1 MVFSPYI
8 DVLIVVMDEDVDK
21 GLALS
26 ATQNGWPL
34 LQATTA
40 DEVFFELC
48 QCRPRVLIVQLSLSL
63 GEALKLISL
72 TRHHWQQVSL
82 VAVTPSHDNQIELA
96 VRSAGANCYL
106 PATAN
111 VSLIEETVS
120 AILRSHTDAVA
131 SIATTQST
139 NNQRRNP
146 PRGEAPAA

>member
-8 DVLIVVMDEDVDK
+8 DVLIAVMDEDVDK

-40 DEVFFELC
+40 DEVFYEFR
-48 QCRPRVLIVQLSLSL
+48 QCRPRVLIVQLSLSF
-63 GEALKLISL
+63 GEALKLINL
-72 TRHHWQQVSL
+72 TRQHWQQVSL
-82 VAVTPSHDNQIELA
+82 VAVTPSHDDQIELA
-96 VRSAGANCYL
+96 VRSAGANYL

-111 VSLIEETVS
+111 VNLVEQTVT
-120 AILRSHTDAVA
+120 AILNRHTDAVA
-131 SIATTQST
+131 SITNTQPT
-139 NNQRRNP
+139 NPNL

>member
-8 DVLIVVMDEDVDK
+8 DVLIAVMDEDVDK

-40 DEVFFELC
+40 DEVFFQLC
-48 QCRPRVLIVQLSLSL
+48 QSRPRVLIVQMSLFL
-63 GEALKLISL
+63 GEALKLIGL

-82 VAVTPSHDNQIELA
+82 VAVTPSHDEQIECA
-96 VRSAGANCYL
+96 VRGAGASCYL
-106 PATAN
+106 PGTAN
-111 VSLIEETVS
+111 VDLVEQTVT
-120 AILRSHTDAVA
+120 AFLRRHTDAVA
-131 SIATTQST
+131 SIINTDP
-139 NNQRRNP
+139 NQDL